1 MGGHHLGLAWLVDSM
16 LAVSGLGAP
25 AFMVLFFVVAP
36 IAAIT
41 ATVGF
46 CRLSFT
52 EFVLTDPHLSIKTG
66 LVSRRNLQILLNKI

>member
-1 MGGHHLGLAWLVDSM
+1 
-16 LAVSGLGAP
+16 
-25 AFMVLFFVVAP
+25 MVLFFVVAP